1 MNNVEPSTEQ
11 SVQCNPTD
19 SKRRASISWDDYFM
33 GVALL
38 SAKRSKDPVTRV
50 GACIVDENNV
60 IVGVG
65 YNGMPRNCSDDVFPW
80 EKNSNDELNNKK
92 LYVCHAEINAILNRN
107 LSKLKGCKMYVSLFP
122 CNECAKVIIQS
133 GIKKI
138 YYISDK
144 NKNKI
149 DTKASK
155 IMLDAAKVVY
165 ESFTPRKTKIVI
177 DFDDF
182 NYGSSL
188 NNSVSNLNISESV
201 DNETN

>member
-1 MNNVEPSTEQ
+1 
-11 SVQCNPTD
+11 
-19 SKRRASISWDDYFM
+19 M

-50 GACIVDENNV
+50 GACIVDENNI

-80 EKNSNDELNNKK
+80 EKNSNEELNNKK
-92 LYVCHAEINAILNRN
+92 LYVCHAEMNAILNKN
-107 LSKLKGCKMYVSLFP
+107 SSKLEGCKMYVSLFP
-122 CNECAKVIIQS
+122 CNECAKAIIQS
-133 GIKKI
+133 GIKQI
-138 YYISDK
+138 YYMSDK

-155 IMLDAAKVVY
+155 KMLDAAKVVY
-165 ESFTPRKTKIVI
+165 EQFTPRKTKIVI
-177 DFDDF
+177 DFDDV
-182 NYGSSL
+182 NSELSL
-188 NNSVSNLNISESV
+188 NNSLSSLNISKSV